1 MNISKYFKSI
11 SAECKALENR
21 VRHFIDDSHWLTDG
35 EWKESVLRT
44 MISRS
49 CPQNISVGRGFILT
63 ETGCS
68 TQVDVLL
75 YDNTQPVLYRDGDLV
90 FITPSAC
97 KAIIEVKST
106 YRADIYRGAAES
118 VSNIASLVRAS
129 EPNIDIFVGIFF
141 YEMAENDSR
150 LALSILKE
158 CTDESVSKTIDHVC
172 LGKDKF
178 VKFWKNNPEDETSQ
192 YNTWHQY
199 TLRDM
204 SAGYFIHNLM
214 SVISGHQLVRNE
226 NIWFPTEGKE
236 ASRDRTLTRE
246 A

>member
-1 MNISKYFKSI
+1 MNISDYFKSI

-21 VRHFIDDSHWLTDG
+21 VRYFINDGHWLTDG

-44 MISRS
+44 MITRS

-68 TQVDVLL
+68 TQIDVLL

-106 YRADIYRGAAES
+106 YTAQIYREASVS
-118 VSNIASLVRAS
+118 VSNIANLVKTS

-141 YEMAENDSR
+141 YEMEERSPR
-150 LALSILKE
+150 LVLSLLKE
-158 CTDESVSKTIDHVC
+158 LTDQSNSKTIDHVC

-178 VKFWKNNPEDETSQ
+178 IKFWKINPEDESVD
-192 YNTWHQY
+192 YNSWHEY
-199 TLRDM
+199 TLPNM

-214 SVISGHQLVRNE
+214 SVLSGHQMVRNE
-226 NIWFPTEGKE
+226 NVWFPTEGKE
-236 ASRDRTLTRE
+236 ASRDSVLARD

>member
-1 MNISKYFKSI
+1 MDISAYFKSI

-63 ETGCS
+63 EGGCS

-106 YRADIYRGAAES
+106 YSAQVYREASVS
-118 VSNIASLVRAS
+118 VSNIANLVRTS
-129 EPNIDIFVGIFF
+129 EPNINIFVGIFF
-141 YEMAENDSR
+141 YEMSENDSR
-150 LALSILKE
+150 LALQILKE
-158 CTDESVSKTIDHVC
+158 RTDESVSKTIDHVC

-178 VKFWKNNPEDETSQ
+178 VKFWESNPEDESSQ

-199 TLRDM
+199 TLLNM

-214 SVISGHQLVRNE
+214 SVISEHRLVRNE
-226 NIWFPTEGKE
+226 NVWFPAEGKE
-236 ASRDRTLTRE
+236 ARRDRTLAR
-246 A
+246 